1 MNSFSVALFTG
12 LFKLEKLGHVVLAC
26 QSAVQHDSK
35 YPKVQSRCLLPR
47 DVDREY
53 LFGDFFCCWD
63 LWVKC
68 SHSFGAWGWR
78 VGVTRHSHARWGSEK
93 GVRLKCS
100 EVKQKVAV
108 SGNDDCMNCMTVG
121 QPKNKETYTTSSIL
135 LFISIAL
142 LQKTLCCPCSRIPLP
157 LLIQFPALPR
167 RTAHPLGLRRDRFG
181 SHRGTAAGDGKP
193 KGTRSSCR
201 ILSIF
206 LRLC

>member
-1 MNSFSVALFTG
+1 MLP
-12 LFKLEKLGHVVLAC
+12 C
-26 QSAVQHDSK
+26 QSAVKQDSK
-35 YPKVQSRCLLPR
+35 YPKVQSQGIQEMFAKGCWQGISSWWVL
-47 DVDREY
+47 
-53 LFGDFFCCWD
+53 FCCWD

-100 EVKQKVAV
+100 EVKQNVAV
-108 SGNDDCMNCMTVG
+108 WGNDDCVNVG
-121 QPKNKETYTTSSIL
+121 QPKNKEIYITSSIL

-157 LLIQFPALPR
+157 LLIHFPALPR
-167 RTAHPLGLRRDRFG
+167 RPAHPLGLRCDRFG
-181 SHRGTAAGDGKP
+181 SHRGAAAGDGKP
-193 KGTRSSCR
+193 KGTQSSCR